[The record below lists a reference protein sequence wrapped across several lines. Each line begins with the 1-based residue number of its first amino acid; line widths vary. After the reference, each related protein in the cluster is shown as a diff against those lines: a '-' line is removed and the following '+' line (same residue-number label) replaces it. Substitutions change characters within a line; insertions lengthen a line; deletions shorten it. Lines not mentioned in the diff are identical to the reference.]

1 MDKPLAFIV
10 EDQRDLLQLYVDA
23 LEAIGY
29 ATQAYRDG
37 QEALDALMDV
47 DAALIILDI
56 NLPHVSGHYIY
67 KQILAM
73 DKFKQTVVL
82 ISTANNI
89 MAEKISFQ
97 VRAQDFVKVK
107 PITIAELGQ
116 IAKSSKPKESPENN
130 SSNNT

>member
-23 LEAIGY
+23 LEAAGF

-37 QEALDALMDV
+37 QEALDALNDV
-47 DAALIILDI
+47 KPELVILDI

-67 KQILAM
+67 KQILATESY
-73 DKFKQTVVL
+73 KETVVL

-97 VRAQDFVKVK
+97 IRSQDIVKVK
-107 PITIAELGQ
+107 PITIRELTD
-116 IAKSSKPKESPENN
+116 IAN
-130 SSNNT
+130 SALKKQS

>member
-1 MDKPLAFIV
+1 MTKPLVFIV

-23 LEAIGY
+23 LESIGY

-37 QEALDALMDV
+37 QEALDALMHV
-47 DAALIILDI
+47 DPALIILDI

-67 KQILAM
+67 KQILATE
-73 DKFKQTVVL
+73 KFKHTVVL

-97 VRAQDFVKVK
+97 VRAHDFVKVK
-107 PITIAELGQ
+107 PITIAELSQ
-116 IAKSSKPKESPENN
+116 IAKSSKPKQSTENKPKN
-130 SSNNT
+130 K

>member
-23 LEAIGY
+23 LESTEF

-37 QEALDALMDV
+37 QEALDALKSV
-47 DAALIILDI
+47 EPQFIILDI

-67 KQILAM
+67 KQILA
-73 DKFKQTVVL
+73 DAKFTDTVVL

-97 VRAQDFVKVK
+97 IRAHDIVKVK
-107 PITIAELGQ
+107 PITIRELTD
-116 IAKSSKPKESPENN
+116 IAN
-130 SSNNT
+130 SALARKKN

>member
-23 LEAIGY
+23 LEA
-29 ATQAYRDG
+29 ADFVTQAYRDG
-37 QEALDALMDV
+37 QEALDALKNV
-47 DAALIILDI
+47 HPALIILDI

-67 KQILAM
+67 KQILATEA
-73 DKFKQTVVL
+73 FKDTVVL

-97 VRAQDFVKVK
+97 IRDQDIVKVK
-107 PITIAELGQ
+107 PITIRELTD
-116 IAKSSKPKESPENN
+116 IAKTALRKK
-130 SSNNT
+130 